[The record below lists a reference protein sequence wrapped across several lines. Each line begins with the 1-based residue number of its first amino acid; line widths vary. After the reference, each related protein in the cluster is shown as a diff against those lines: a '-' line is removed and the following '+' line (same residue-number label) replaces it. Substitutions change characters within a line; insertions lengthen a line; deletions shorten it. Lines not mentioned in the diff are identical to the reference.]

1 MVKRPNDMPFEPP
14 DFFNK
19 IKPYLLIVLGIFILM
34 TLNPF
39 VIIGAGERG
48 VVLKFGAVEDR
59 IMQEG
64 LNLRVPI
71 MESVV
76 KVDVKTQKYEAHAS
90 AASKD
95 LQIVTTQIALNY
107 HIDPSGVNWLFQN
120 IGPGY
125 RERIIDPAI
134 QEAVK
139 AATAQYTAE
148 ELITKR
154 AIVRDVMKTNLGEK
168 LGDLSDGNI
177 IVNELNIVDFDFSD
191 EFNRAIEQKVTAE
204 QLALKAERDLD
215 RIKIEAEQRVTQARA
230 EADALLLTAKAQA
243 EALKLQK
250 LEVTPELTQFKAIE
264 RWDGKMPVY
273 WGGDALPFINIG
285 SKQKQPSTQ

>member
-1 MVKRPNDMPFEPP
+1 MVKKPGPLSFEPP
-14 DFFNK
+14 NFFNK
-19 IKPYLLIVLGIFILM
+19 IKPYLLIILALFLLM
-34 TLNPF
+34 TFNPF
-39 VIIGAGERG
+39 VIVGAGERG

-59 IMQEG
+59 IMPEG

-71 MESVV
+71 MEKVV
-76 KVDVKTQKYEAHAS
+76 KIDVKTQKYEAYAS

-107 HIDPSGVNWLFQN
+107 HIDSNGVNWLYQN
-120 IGPGY
+120 IGPSYG
-125 RERIIDPAI
+125 ERIIDPAI

-154 AIVRDVMKTNLGEK
+154 AVVRETIKTNLGEK
-168 LGDLSDGNI
+168 LGELSQDI
-177 IVNELNIVDFDFSD
+177 IKVDELNIVDFDFSD

-204 QLALKAERDLD
+204 QLALKAQRDLE
-215 RIKIEAEQRVTQARA
+215 RIKIEAEQRVTQAKA

-243 EALKLQK
+243 EALQLQRQ
-250 LEVTPELTQFKAIE
+250 EVTLELNQFKAIE
-264 RWDGKMPVY
+264 RWDGRMPTY
-273 WGGDALPFINIG
+273 WGGNALPFINVG
-285 SKQKQPSTQ
+285 QTT